1 MRQILRYC
9 VALLLIT
16 GICAVECAAKKR
28 VPRTPP
34 DPRLLAIQDVSV
46 LPVVDARAG
55 TKAAVNLEKLQ
66 GHVVKTL
73 QQKRYP
79 ASAAGASG
87 QSGEIAVEDMESADP
102 PFIKKLGPADE
113 RWVLVVFLNDITSKL
128 TLGSTGN
135 AELSAYLFDKDG
147 GALLWK
153 GKGVG
158 QAGQGGLIGM
168 PLKGMMKGQALDAA
182 VVSLLAGIPNR
193 PKPGK

>member
-1 MRQILRYC
+1 VRRILRYC
-9 VALLLIT
+9 TALLLIA

-28 VPRTPP
+28 APRTPP
-34 DPRLLAIQDVSV
+34 DPRFLAIQGVSV

-55 TKAAVNLEKLQ
+55 QKAGVNLEKLQ
-66 GHVVKTL
+66 GQVVKTL

-79 ASAAGASG
+79 VTAAGKSG
-87 QSGEIAVEDMESADP
+87 QSGEIAIEDMDSADP
-102 PFIKKLGPADE
+102 AFIKKLGPADE
-113 RWVLVVFLNDITSKL
+113 RWVLVVFLNDITSKI
-128 TLGSTGN
+128 TFGSTGN
-135 AELSAYLFDKDG
+135 AELSAYLFDKGG

-158 QAGQGGLIGM
+158 QAGQGGLMGM

>member
-1 MRQILRYC
+1 
-9 VALLLIT
+9 
-16 GICAVECAAKKR
+16 
-28 VPRTPP
+28 
-34 DPRLLAIQDVSV
+34 LAIQGVSV

-55 TKAAVNLEKLQ
+55 KKAGVNLEKLQ
-66 GHVVKTL
+66 GHVVKAL

-79 ASAAGASG
+79 ASAAGTSG
-87 QSGEIAVEDMESADP
+87 QSGEIAIEDMDSADAA
-102 PFIKKLGPADE
+102 FIKKLGPADE
-113 RWVLVVFLNDITSKL
+113 RSVLVVFLNDITSKL

-147 GALLWK
+147 GRLLWR